1 MDLTGKRVLIT
12 AAGQGIGFTTARLFA
27 AAGAEVIASDINL
40 ERLQGSAGIR
50 ALTLNVTDP
59 AAIAA
64 AAEAIG
70 PIDVLFNCAGV
81 VHSGSILDC
90 SEDQWA
96 FALDLNVTAMYRM
109 IRAFLPGMLAR
120 GKGSIINMSSVA
132 SSVKGVPNR
141 FAYSASK
148 AAVIGLTR
156 SVAAD
161 YVTQG
166 IRCNAICPGTV
177 ESPSLR
183 QRIAEQA
190 REQGAASK
198 RCIRRSS
205 PVSRSGASAPPRK
218 SPNWRCIWPLTPVH
232 TPPARCRSSTAAG
245 ATEGMGPQA
254 VALAILSLGSAR
266 TPHVL
271 RVRSGSARCPHPNC
285 LRSRHLGPIP
295 PAYFERGRHE
305 TFTLR
310 ATRARAPRHV
320 GYARPPARFVAAYCR
335 RGGAALL
342 PASLAKLRALDSA
355 TLPLVEGQPRIGAC
369 VGGIG
374 KFICIGLNYAD
385 HAAETGAAIP
395 EEPVVFNKWT
405 SAVIGPYDRVE
416 IPRGSQKTDWEVEL
430 GVVIGLGGRYISE
443 ADAMRHVAGYCVIND
458 VSEREYQI
466 ERGGTWDKGKGC
478 DTFGPIGPWLVTADE
493 IADPHSLNLWL
504 EVDGKRYQDGN
515 TSTMIFR
522 IPQIVSYLSRF
533 MSLQPGDV
541 ISTGTPPGVGMGQ
554 KPQPIYLR
562 AGQTMRLG
570 IEGLGEQRQQ
580 TVQA

>member
-1 MDLTGKRVLIT
+1 MKLLRYGEP
-12 AAGQGIGFTTARLFA
+12 GQ
-27 AAGAEVIASDINL
+27 
-40 ERLQGSAGIR
+40 ER
-50 ALTLNVTDP
+50 
-59 AAIAA
+59 
-64 AAEAIG
+64 
-70 PIDVLFNCAGV
+70 
-81 VHSGSILDC
+81 
-90 SEDQWA
+90 
-96 FALDLNVTAMYRM
+96 
-109 IRAFLPGMLAR
+109 PGMLDAQGR
-120 GKGSIINMSSVA
+120 LRDLSQHI
-132 SSVKGVPNR
+132 
-141 FAYSASK
+141 
-148 AAVIGLTR
+148 
-156 SVAAD
+156 AD
-161 YVTQG
+161 V
-166 IRCNAICPGTV
+166 
-177 ESPSLR
+177 
-183 QRIAEQA
+183 
-190 REQGAASK
+190 
-198 RCIRRSS
+198 
-205 PVSRSGASAPPRK
+205 
-218 SPNWRCIWPLTPVH
+218 
-232 TPPARCRSSTAAG
+232 
-245 ATEGMGPQA
+245 
-254 VALAILSLGSAR
+254 
-266 TPHVL
+266 
-271 RVRSGSARCPHPNC
+271 
-285 LRSRHLGPIP
+285 
-295 PAYFERGRHE
+295 
-305 TFTLR
+305 
-310 ATRARAPRHV
+310 
-320 GYARPPARFVAAYCR
+320 
-335 RGGAALL
+335 GGAALS

-355 TLPLVEGQPRIGAC
+355 ALPLVEGQPRLGAC

-374 KFICIGLNYAD
+374 EFICIGLNYAD

-405 SAVIGPYDRVE
+405 SAVVGPYDRVE

-430 GVVIGLGGRYISE
+430 GVVIGQGGRYISE

-554 KPQPIYLR
+554 KPQPVYLR